1 MHDTFRVGLS
11 ADFRLEDGSLM
22 APDLG
27 LSLLE
32 GKPGLAFEFLG
43 RYEPEYAP
51 DQFAPYDAVISL
63 KPRVTRRSLE
73 GARRLVSIG
82 RCGVGYDNVDLK
94 ACTDAD
100 VAVYITPQAVVRP
113 VAESVVLLL
122 LALSHGLVRKDRM
135 VRSGLWKDSLFP
147 LGREPRGRVVG
158 LIGLGRIGSEI
169 VELLRPFGPA
179 TVLVHD
185 PFVSADTAGK
195 KGVEL
200 APSLEDLLE
209 RSDYVIVMCPLNEQ
223 TRGLVGRAEL
233 ARMRPHAYLINA
245 ARGPIVDQTALTE
258 ALRERRIAGAA
269 LDVFEREPLDDANHP
284 LMQLD
289 NVILTSH
296 SIGWTEELFRD
307 MGRCDCEGA
316 LAVFEGRAPENVVN
330 PEVLSRPGFLRK
342 LEQRREIFAAAEASR

>member
-1 MHDTFRVGLS
+1 MQETFRVGLS

-27 LSLLE
+27 LGLLE
-32 GKPGLAFEFLG
+32 AQQGLAYEFLG
-43 RYEPEYAP
+43 RYEPEYQP
-51 DQFAPYDAVISL
+51 DQLAPFDAVISL
-63 KPRVTRRSLE
+63 KPRVTRASLE
-73 GARRLVSIG
+73 SATRLVTIG

-113 VAESVVLLL
+113 MAESVVLML
-122 LALSHGLVRKDRM
+122 LALSHGLVRKDRL
-135 VRSGLWKDSLFP
+135 VRAGRWQDSLFP

-169 VELLRPFGPA
+169 VELLRPFGPS

-185 PFVSADTAGK
+185 PFVRADAARR

-200 APSLEDLLE
+200 AGSLADLLE
-209 RSDYVIVMCPLNEQ
+209 RSDYVIVMCPLSEE
-223 TRGLVGRAEL
+223 TRGMIGRDEI
-233 ARMRPHAYLINA
+233 ARMKPRAYLINA
-245 ARGPIVDQTALTE
+245 ARGPIVNQE
-258 ALRERRIAGAA
+258 ALSEALQAGRIAGAA
-269 LDVFEREPLDDANHP
+269 LDVFEREPFDDPNHP
-284 LMQLD
+284 LMHLE
-289 NVILTSH
+289 NVVLTSH

-316 LAVFEGRAPENVVN
+316 LAAFHGRAPENVVN
-330 PEVLSRPGFLRK
+330 PEVLGRAGFLRK
-342 LEQRREIFAAAEASR
+342 LDRRRALLE

>member
-11 ADFRLEDGSLM
+11 ADFRLDDGSLM

-32 GKPGLAFEFLG
+32 DQPGLHYEFLD
-43 RYEPEYAP
+43 RYEPEYLP
-51 DQFAPYDAVISL
+51 GQLAPYHAVISL
-63 KPRVTRRSLE
+63 KPRVTRTSLE
-73 GARRLVSIG
+73 QATRLVSIG
-82 RCGVGYDNVDLK
+82 RCGVGYDNVDLQ

-113 VAESVVLLL
+113 IAESVVLLL
-122 LALSHGLVRKDRM
+122 LALSHGLVRKDRL
-135 VRSGLWKDSLFP
+135 VRAGLWKDSLFP

-169 VELLRPFGPA
+169 VKLLCPFGPA
-179 TVLVHD
+179 KVLVHD
-185 PFVSADTAGK
+185 PFVAADTAER

-200 APSLEDLLE
+200 ANSLADLPE

-223 TRGLVGRAEL
+223 TRGMIGRDAL
-233 ARMRPHAYLINA
+233 ARMQPHAYLINA
-245 ARGPIVDQTALTE
+245 ARGPIVDQAALTE
-258 ALRERRIAGAA
+258 ALQERRIAGAA
-269 LDVFEREPLDDANHP
+269 LDVFEREPLDDATHP

-289 NVILTSH
+289 NAILTSH

-342 LEQRREIFAAAEASR
+342 LEQRREILAAAGASR